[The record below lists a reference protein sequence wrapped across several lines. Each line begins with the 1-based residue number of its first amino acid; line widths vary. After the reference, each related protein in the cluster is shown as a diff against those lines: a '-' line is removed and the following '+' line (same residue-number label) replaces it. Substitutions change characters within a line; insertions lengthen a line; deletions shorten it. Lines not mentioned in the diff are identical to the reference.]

1 LRAAC
6 TIIETQLPEAESK
19 IWHAHP
25 VWFLD
30 SNPIVGYSKQK
41 AGIRLMFW
49 SGADFGEMQLNVK
62 GEKFK
67 DASVFTMMLA
77 RSMLKI

>member
-1 LRAAC
+1 
-6 TIIETQLPEAESK
+6 
-19 IWHAHP
+19 
-25 VWFLD
+25 
-30 SNPIVGYSKQK
+30 
-41 AGIRLMFW
+41 MFW